1 MPSRGTYCEKVRPAV
16 RWNEHQFSDRPSAP
30 AASAEVKAMP
40 FTKGAPL
47 VPDDDVSFKVKPQVF
62 SYAASSEGT
71 QDHQPVRRIEVGDS
85 TYSSPST
92 GTYSSRPTLAVV
104 GGPPGIRHSP
114 NTARSKAAE
123 AGLLSVEKQ
132 PTYHAD
138 SGVRFDSKGKPVA
151 PGSISGSA
159 GSSHE
164 PLARTPTGVPPSY
177 SED

>member
-1 MPSRGTYCEKVRPAV
+1 MRPTV
-16 RWNEHQFSDRPSAP
+16 GWNEHQFSDRPSAP

-47 VPDDDVSFKVKPQVF
+47 VPDDDVSFKVKPHVF

-71 QDHQPVRRIEVGDS
+71 QDHQPVRRSEVGDS

-104 GGPPGIRHSP
+104 GGPPGIRHAP
-114 NTARSKAAE
+114 NMARSKAAE
-123 AGLLSVEKQ
+123 AGLLSVERQ

-138 SGVRFDSKGKPVA
+138 SGVRFDSNGKPVA
-151 PGSISGSA
+151 PGSNPGSA